1 MLFLEINTS
10 NNARKKDKE
19 IKYKD
24 GFEEKEKTKMITWK
38 TYSKEENQSTKG
50 SGNKNYNR
58 RKYEN
63 KEIRD

>member
-1 MLFLEINTS
+1 MLE
-10 NNARKKDKE
+10 KKDKE

-24 GFEEKEKTKMITWK
+24 GFEEKEEKIEMITWK

-50 SGNKNYNR
+50 NGNKNYNR
-58 RKYEN
+58 RKDEN